1 MVAAGEN
8 EKKKRRRYL
17 ETSAT
22 DMSILSLH
30 KFSRLRG
37 ASLNVI
43 KV

>member
-1 MVAAGEN
+1 MVATK
-8 EKKKRRRYL
+8 EKEKRNRRQYL

-37 ASLNVI
+37 ASLTVI